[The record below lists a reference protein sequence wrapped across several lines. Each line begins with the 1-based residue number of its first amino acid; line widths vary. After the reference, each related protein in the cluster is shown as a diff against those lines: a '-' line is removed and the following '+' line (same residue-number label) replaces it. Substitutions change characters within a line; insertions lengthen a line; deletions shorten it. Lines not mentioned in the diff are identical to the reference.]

1 MILMSKLIELLFQ
14 LQNKLMLHL
23 NILIIRLQIF
33 RFLEEEAIDGSGEFI
48 EEKHHAVN
56 KIGHALHELDPVF
69 SNFSYSSDIK
79 KLARGVGL
87 RKPSMI
93 QSMVICKQPFI
104 GGEVNIHQDPTFL
117 YTEPETCV
125 GFWIALEDATVEN
138 GCMWAAAGGH
148 SSSLRHRFR
157 KNGEEMEMIT
167 LDESPMP
174 ICGTPWRSLAAHLSF
189 CMGVYLIIQLQTG
202 HRNLVMH
209 TLCI

>member
-1 MILMSKLIELLFQ
+1 MK
-14 LQNKLMLHL
+14 K
-23 NILIIRLQIF
+23 
-33 RFLEEEAIDGSGEFI
+33 
-48 EEKHHAVN
+48 KHHAVN

-104 GGEVNIHQDPTFL
+104 GGEVNIHQDSTFL

-174 ICGTPWRSLAAHLSF
+174 MCDTPLSAPSGTLVILHGRLPHYSAPNRSSDSRYAYAMHLIDETADYFSDNWLQRPKTF
-189 CMGVYLIIQLQTG
+189 ETKQL
-202 HRNLVMH
+202 
-209 TLCI
+209 